1 MRFKIG
7 ETELHKRS
15 KYIKY
20 GALFAGILVIFIYY
34 KNSQYPEE
42 YNDVLYW
49 SVMGFVVL
57 ANLVGYYRY
66 HRYCQ
71 MAKDHWIEVHPE
83 QVKFYTQGNV
93 SELNINDIAALNF
106 YRHKGLIQHIQIKL
120 RNNRGIRLEGYED
133 INALGDLLAEQVPK
147 AHIMDNK

>member
-1 MRFKIG
+1 MRFKIS
-7 ETELHKRS
+7 EAELHKRS

-66 HRYCQ
+66 RRYCR
-71 MAKDHWIEVHPE
+71 MAKDHWLEVHPE
-83 QVKFYTQGNV
+83 RVKFFTEGDV
-93 SELNINDIAALNF
+93 SELKINDIAALNF
-106 YRHKGLIQHIQIKL
+106 YRKKGIIQHIQIKL

-133 INALGDLLAEQVPK
+133 INALGDLIAEQVPK
-147 AHIMDNK
+147 AHIMDN